1 MTAAAAPATPAP
13 AAAPRRLE
21 RASVW
26 YVVALVVIGVVASL
40 GLRSAVSGG
49 TTAVSQGG
57 ITASIP
63 QAWGV
68 GAGVGSIAFIASNT
82 ESPSERYIAQVLSAA
97 GASVTTIAN
106 QQGAA
111 KAALLGGYV
120 EVQRRE
126 VIVNGVTGLA
136 VDYAYLK
143 EGKGG
148 ARPVMILGEE
158 LILPTGDKV
167 LDLSYEAPSD
177 TWDAGLDLFHSFAG
191 SARVGA

>member
-1 MTAAAAPATPAP
+1 M
-13 AAAPRRLE
+13 
-21 RASVW
+21 
-26 YVVALVVIGVVASL
+26 
-40 GLRSAVSGG
+40 
-49 TTAVSQGG
+49 
-57 ITASIP
+57 
-63 QAWGV
+63 
-68 GAGVGSIAFIASNT
+68 
-82 ESPSERYIAQVLSAA
+82 
-97 GASVTTIAN
+97 
-106 QQGAA
+106 
-111 KAALLGGYV
+111 